1 MAAAN
6 ISIPVAD
13 DPSPSHLASQKK
25 KKKKEVQT
33 AGGALEAEQ
42 QHVGIFS
49 MYVCV
54 PGCIDLYG
62 AARQT
67 CLPEWTEDKENQT
80 EWPLILYSL
89 ATGCISRLRRCGNPA
104 SAEPGGRQHTPYRR
118 RESSFAPWQ
127 WGR

>member
-6 ISIPVAD
+6 FSIPVAD

-25 KKKKEVQT
+25 FQT

-42 QHVGIFS
+42 QHVGIFTC
-49 MYVCV
+49 MCV
-54 PGCIDLYG
+54 PACIDLYG

-67 CLPEWTEDKENQT
+67 CLPERTEDKENQT

-89 ATGCISRLRRCGNPA
+89 ATGCVSRLRRRGNPA

-118 RESSFAPWQ
+118 REFVCALAA
-127 WGR
+127 G